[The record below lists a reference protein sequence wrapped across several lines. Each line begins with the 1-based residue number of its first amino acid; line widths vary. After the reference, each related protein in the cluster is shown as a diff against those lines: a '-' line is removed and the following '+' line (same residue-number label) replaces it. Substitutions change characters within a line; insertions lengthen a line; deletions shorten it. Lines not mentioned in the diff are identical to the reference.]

1 MHMLHC
7 SAGQNAL
14 MVDRRQFGKTALVAG
29 ISLGGAGAGSR
40 AWAASEPQPP
50 QLGDDGLYRQPW
62 FIETF
67 LNLPEDLQEA
77 AGKGKRLAVIWE
89 QRGCPYCKELH
100 LVNFARPEI
109 SEYISKHFAVLQLNL
124 WGARDVTDFD
134 GETLSERKLS
144 FKWRINFTPTIQFFP
159 PAVPADVRQPGVELE
174 VARMPGYFKPFH
186 FITMFEFVQ
195 ERAYERLRFQR
206 YLREKVAALQEKGTK
221 PKVW

>member
-1 MHMLHC
+1 M
-7 SAGQNAL
+7 S
-14 MVDRRQFGKTALVAG
+14 DRRQFGRTILAASAWLIG
-29 ISLGGAGAGSR
+29 SPLSR
-40 AWAASEPQPP
+40 AWAASEGQGPH
-50 QLGDDGLYRQPW
+50 LGDDGLYRQPW

-77 AGKGKRLAVIWE
+77 TSQRKRLAIIWE

-109 SEYISKHFAVLQLNL
+109 SEYIKKHFAVLQLNL
-124 WGARDVTDFD
+124 WGAREVTDFD
-134 GETLSERKLS
+134 GEALTERELS
-144 FKWRINFTPTIQFFP
+144 FKWRVNFTPTIQFFP

-186 FITMFEFVQ
+186 FITMFEFVH

-206 YLREKVAALQEKGTK
+206 YLREKVAALQAKGIK
-221 PKVW
+221 PEVW